1 MERRKALLPVLAAIA
16 GNAFWG
22 FSYLFNRVA
31 LAETT
36 PELMLAIRF
45 LISFLLMNVPVL
57 LGRQKLRLKGKKVL
71 PLLALA
77 VAEPVCFY
85 SESYGILY
93 TNATFAGV
101 IVAVAPLFAVLL
113 AALVLKEYPSRRQA
127 LYCLLPVAG
136 VIIMVLSGK
145 SLGVVTPLGVAFMLL
160 DCVAIAFYRLF
171 NRWSSREFTPFERTY
186 VMFAFGSVVFTV
198 IALFQNKGDVSAL
211 LLPLSNPRFWIPL
224 LYLAVLSSVC
234 AFMLANY
241 GLNYVS
247 VSKSALYSN
256 FTTVVSVLAGI
267 LIMKDAF
274 TPLQLVGVVIIIV
287 SVFGVSYQKE
297 PAEEHQPSVG
307 E

>member
-1 MERRKALLPVLAAIA
+1 MKKTTLGTLAIIA
-16 GNAFWG
+16 CNTIFG
-22 FSYLFNRVA
+22 FSFLFSKVA
-31 LAETT
+31 LSITT
-36 PELMLAIRF
+36 PFVLLSIRF
-45 LISFLLMNVPVL
+45 ITAFLVLNLLVLTGKVRISLKGKPVKLLLLLGLFQPVIYFVCENYGISMTTASFAGVL
-57 LGRQKLRLKGKKVL
+57 LGAFPVVGLVFGRIFLKETVTRLQFVCSLISVVGVAMTTTGGGGTFS
-71 PLLALA
+71 PL
-77 VAEPVCFY
+77 
-85 SESYGILY
+85 G
-93 TNATFAGV
+93 
-101 IVAVAPLFAVLL
+101 AVLL
-113 AALVLKEYPSRRQA
+113 VCAMLSGAFFN
-127 LYCLLPVAG
+127 
-136 VIIMVLSGK
+136 VLSRGI
-145 SLGVVTPLGVAFMLL
+145 SDRFSA
-160 DCVAIAFYRLF
+160 
-171 NRWSSREFTPFERTY
+171 FERTY